1 MFNAAEIKQLKQVNV
16 SRDAAKT
23 KSRIREVYEPAKRA
37 EKQAVID
44 YSGQNRNSVYRSER
58 TGNASA
64 KIIVPL
70 AQVCNVSPYWLAG
83 MTDDKGVCTEEVM
96 AGFLKELGY
105 AKWLA
110 ARSGAPTAAV
120 KASAKPKTAK
130 VAPKKAAKAASKP
143 GPKPKAATAAKPGP
157 KPKAVTA
164 DKPAPKAK
172 AVSKASNAAL
182 LTISISNAPQIRKAA
197 ENLDLESA
205 QQLLSALYLR
215 AKVGGEAKDLCET
228 VKCCLLL

>member
-1 MFNAAEIKQLKQVNV
+1 MFNASEIKRLKQVNV

-44 YSGQNRNSVYRSER
+44 LSGQNRNSLYRSER

-70 AQVCNVSPYWLAG
+70 AQVFNVSPFWLAG
-83 MTDDKGVCTEEVM
+83 ITDEKGVCADEVM
-96 AGFLKELGY
+96 ERFLKELGY
-105 AKWLA
+105 SKMPAAKDA
-110 ARSGAPTAAV
+110 APAPKAAPKAPAKPKAV
-120 KASAKPKTAK
+120 KAAKA
-130 VAPKKAAKAASKP
+130 APKKAAAKPAAKKP
-143 GPKPKAATAAKPGP
+143 GPKPKAAAE
-157 KPKAVTA
+157 PKAA
-164 DKPAPKAK
+164 AKPAPKAK
-172 AVSKASNAAL
+172 AVSKSANAAL